1 MTKIDSSPGELAMNW
16 LHRHLILWIL
26 LIAAAVVGSLYIIYS
41 HAVAPREID
50 LTQLTE
56 APAVGHLAPDFTL
69 PTAAGDILTL
79 NDLRG
84 RPVVL
89 NFWASW
95 CGPCRIETPHFQA
108 FSEQYKNE
116 LIVIGVNQQESAATI
131 NAFATEFELTYP
143 LLIDEDNRVNQ
154 MYAVFG
160 LPTTFF
166 IDENGV
172 IFDISPG
179 AISLAILED
188 RIARLI
194 Q

>member
-1 MTKIDSSPGELAMNW
+1 M
-16 LHRHLILWIL
+16 
-26 LIAAAVVGSLYIIYS
+26 AAAVLGLLYIIYS
-41 HAVAPREID
+41 RSIAPREVD
-50 LTQLTE
+50 FTQLTE
-56 APAVGHLAPDFTL
+56 APMVGYLAPDFTL
-69 PTAAGDILTL
+69 PTATGNTITL

-108 FSEQYKNE
+108 FSEQYAGK
-116 LIVIGVNQQESAATI
+116 LVVVGINQQESAATI
-131 NAFATEFELTYP
+131 NKFATEFELTYP

-154 MYAVFG
+154 AYAVFG

-179 AISLAILED
+179 AISQAILED
-188 RIARLI
+188 RITKLI